1 MKLKERVQPIHEVRK
16 QNCVPGVIYG
26 KGIESTPIQ
35 TEYLELMKAYRK
47 YGVNM
52 TFEINLNKE
61 KHLVYIKEIQ
71 KSLSNNSK
79 INHFDLIKLSSDDTI
94 TSKIPLVFHGKEAV
108 SETGLVLFIN
118 LNDLDVE
125 YSVTSGVAQIEIDLT
140 NVEFNKP
147 FLVKDV
153 VVTEGIKILNDLE
166 QTVCSFLEPMKEE
179 VVEVELDE
187 EAEGAEDVEGTEGAE
202 ETDVTEE

>member
-1 MKLKERVQPIHEVRK
+1 MKVEQRVLPLLEVRK
-16 QNCVPGVIYG
+16 QNCIPGVIYG

-35 TEYLELMKAYRK
+35 VHHSELMKAYRQ

-52 TFEINLNKE
+52 TFNINLNKK

-94 TSKIPLVFHGKEAV
+94 TSKIPLVVLGKEAV
-108 SETGLVLFIN
+108 MEEGLVLFIN

-125 YSVTSGVAQIEIDLT
+125 YSVTSGVANIEVDLNGWT
-140 NVEFNKP
+140 FDNP
-147 FLVKDV
+147 FYVKDV
-153 VVTEGIKILNDLE
+153 IVSEGIKILNNPE
-166 QTVCSFLEPMKEE
+166 QIVCNFLEPMKEE
-179 VVEVELDE
+179 ELEPALDE
-187 EAEGAEDVEGTEGAE
+187 E
-202 ETDVTEE
+202 TEEVVDEEEEQTEE